1 MSFAPEFVL
10 SAVMALL
17 ACALDLAWS
26 PQESQH
32 TVLYLWPVWIA
43 ARTGSLRWTLVLSVA
58 VSLMSFG
65 VQRYCGSDWQPRA
78 WMLVSCWGIVLTVL
92 PLIQAQRQLRE
103 SEARLKEMADQRGE
117 QLALVQQ
124 QKSTLEIEADQA
136 LRDSEALYHSLVD
149 HLPQA
154 VLRKDRQHRYTFVNR
169 KFLEFSSLSLPKV
182 LGHTDY
188 DLFPVEL
195 ADRYRAGDEKVLATG
210 IPIDEVESYQRGED
224 ERWVQ
229 VHKSAVY
236 DASRQV
242 VGTQILVSDV
252 TDRRRAEMSL
262 EASTRE
268 LEAKNLELKRKGEEL
283 ETQAELLEAI
293 LNSLADGVVV
303 ADEQGAF
310 LRWNPAAAR
319 IIGLGATHET
329 REKWSEIYGLFH
341 PDGIT
346 PVAPDELPLARAIR
360 GETVE
365 NQEIVVR
372 NPHRSEPAVISVNGR
387 PLRDADGRARGGVVV
402 FRDVTEARQAAE
414 EIRAKK
420 DDLETLLYVTSHDLR
435 EPLRA
440 IQSFSRMVVDRYGER
455 LDEKGRD
462 FLRRVVRAGE
472 RLDHLLQDVLTL
484 SRIERST
491 DRSAEVHAQAVVDDV
506 LRQLDVRIRETLGT
520 VTVKGP
526 LPVLRADRRWATQA
540 VYNLVSN
547 ALKYTR
553 PGEPPEVEIA
563 AWQEPAGQGPAG
575 QGLVVR
581 DRGMGVPPE
590 FAERIFQLFQ
600 RAVGREIEGTGAG
613 LAIVKRVAERHGG
626 RAWVQ
631 PRAGGGSEFIMTF
644 AATGD
649 EP

>member
-1 MSFAPEFVL
+1 MALAPEFVM
-10 SAVMALL
+10 SAVTALL
-17 ACALDLAWS
+17 VCAVDLAWRTQGS
-26 PQESQH
+26 H
-32 TVLYLWPVWIA
+32 HAILYLWPVWIA
-43 ARTGSLRWTLVLSVA
+43 ARTGSLRWTLCLCVLVSALSMA
-58 VSLMSFG
+58 V
-65 VQRYCGSDWQPRA
+65 QHRRGSDWEPRA

-92 PLIQAQRQLRE
+92 PLIRAQRQLKE
-103 SEARLKEMADQRGE
+103 SEVRLKQMADQRGE

-154 VLRKDRQHRYTFVNR
+154 VLRKNRQHQYTFVNR
-169 KFLEFSSLSLPKV
+169 KFLEFSSLSLPKI

-188 DLFPVEL
+188 DLFPAEL
-195 ADRYRAGDEKVLATG
+195 ADRYRAGDEKVLQTG
-210 IPIDEVESYQRGED
+210 LPIDEIESYQRGD
-224 ERWVQ
+224 EVRWVQ
-229 VHKSAVY
+229 VHKSPIY

-268 LEAKNLELKRKGEEL
+268 LEAKNLELKRKGDEL
-283 ETQAELLEAI
+283 EEQAELLEAI

-303 ADEQGAF
+303 ADEQGEF

-319 IIGLGATHET
+319 IVGLGATQVG
-329 REKWSEIYGLFH
+329 REKWAEIYGLYH
-341 PDGIT
+341 PDGTT
-346 PVAPDELPLARAIR
+346 PLAPGELPLTRAIQ
-360 GETVE
+360 GQTVE
-365 NQEIVVR
+365 NQEILVR
-372 NPHRSEPAVISVNGR
+372 NPHRPEPGVISVNGR

-402 FRDVTEARQAAE
+402 FRDVTEARRSAE

-440 IQSFSRMVVDRYGER
+440 IQSFSRMVLDRYGDR
-455 LDEKGRD
+455 LDDKGRD

-472 RLDHLLQDVLTL
+472 RLDHLLQDVLML

-491 DRSAEVHAQAVVDDV
+491 DRSAEVPAQAVVDDV
-506 LRQLDVRIRETLGT
+506 LRQLDVRIRETHGT
-520 VTVKGP
+520 ISMQGP

-553 PGEPPEVEIA
+553 PGVPPEVEIA
-563 AWQEPAGQGPAG
+563 PWEGPAG

-581 DRGMGVPPE
+581 DRGPGVPPE

-600 RAVGREIEGTGAG
+600 RGVGREIEGTGAG

-631 PRAGGGSEFIMTF
+631 SREGGGSEFIMTF
-644 AATGD
+644 AASG
-649 EP
+649 EGP